1 MLLESSI
8 SSPWPKKRL
17 RFRLKMINHLI
28 LMTIMA
34 YPLRLIKIMDMV
46 TVMAVLIMAEEMPI
60 MAIVMGMR
68 LLNLRSLLLE
78 T

>member
-1 MLLESSI
+1 MLKI
-8 SSPWPKKRL
+8 
-17 RFRLKMINHLI
+17 INHLI

-34 YPLRLIKIMDMV
+34 YLLRLIKIMGMV
-46 TVMAVLIMAEEMPI
+46 TVMVVPIMVEEMPI
-60 MAIVMGMR
+60 MAIVMAMR